1 MTYRLL
7 LLQGPNLRHL
17 GRRQPE
23 LYGRTTA
30 AELDAML
37 LAQAGARGAS
47 LDIVYS
53 DHEGEAI
60 ERLWAA
66 REAGIDGLLFNPG
79 AWLYAG
85 YPLRDC
91 LRAMTFPMV
100 EVHMTSLDRRGQKSI
115 TAEAATGLVS
125 GFGIHSYLLGL
136 DALLRLLADRPAN
149 G

>member
-1 MTYRLL
+1 MTRRLL
-7 LLQGPNLRHL
+7 LLQGPNLRYL

-30 AELDAML
+30 AELDALL
-37 LAQAGARGAS
+37 LAHAAGQGAA
-47 LDIVYS
+47 LDIFYS

-60 ERLWAA
+60 ARLWAA
-66 REAGIDGLLFNPG
+66 QEEGVDGLLYNPG

-91 LRAMTFPMV
+91 LRAMTFPLV

-115 TAEAATGLVS
+115 TAEAAHGLIS
-125 GFGIHSYLLGL
+125 GFGIHAYVLGL